1 MVKHSKGLRKI
12 DTGQNGQRISLSHIA
27 NADGSHGKSHGT
39 CSGSICSM
47 RCLASSLRLE
57 TMQVDTS
64 KGPMPL
70 LAKACAGTIETI
82 GAQQLQK
89 SPKQMLEERP
99 YCICLETC
107 HIFVTEIQQAQSP
120 ICIAIHY
127 CRDAAATLCELAE
140 TSLERYV
147 KIKCSE
153 VTPEIVNLGREDGAV
168 ILQP

>member
-1 MVKHSKGLRKI
+1 MVKHSRSLRKI
-12 DTGQNGQRISLSHIA
+12 ETGQNSQRISLSHMA
-27 NADGSHGKSHGT
+27 NADGSHGKSHGA

-82 GAQQLQK
+82 GAQQFQK

-99 YCICLETC
+99 YCISLETC

-120 ICIAIHY
+120 ICSYIHY

-153 VTPEIVNLGREDGAV
+153 VTPEIVNLGREDSAV

>member
-1 MVKHSKGLRKI
+1 
-12 DTGQNGQRISLSHIA
+12 
-27 NADGSHGKSHGT
+27 
-39 CSGSICSM
+39 
-47 RCLASSLRLE
+47 
-57 TMQVDTS
+57 
-64 KGPMPL
+64 
-70 LAKACAGTIETI
+70 
-82 GAQQLQK
+82 
-89 SPKQMLEERP
+89 MLEERP